1 MKKTILLIAMT
12 VFVAMGSIAQ
22 AQKIA
27 TINTMKVVD
36 TLPMKDSVMAK
47 LAAIE
52 QGYMQRL
59 QDLESEMQNKEK
71 EYQTKQALKA
81 SPAQLELIQKSF
93 QRLQQEAQET
103 QEAYKSE
110 IQQEQVRLYN
120 PILELVKK
128 MAGDVAKAKGYAHVI
143 DNSQS
148 IVLWSANPADDI
160 TGAVIAALLKK

>member
-12 VFVAMGSIAQ
+12 VFMAMGSIAQ

-59 QDLESEMQNKEK
+59 QDLESEMQN
-71 EYQTKQALKA
+71 A
-81 SPAQLELIQKSF
+81 
-93 QRLQQEAQET
+93 
-103 QEAYKSE
+103 
-110 IQQEQVRLYN
+110 V
-120 PILELVKK
+120 
-128 MAGDVAKAKGYAHVI
+128 H
-143 DNSQS
+143 
-148 IVLWSANPADDI
+148 IV
-160 TGAVIAALLKK
+160 GR